1 MWKKEKDDYRF
12 KYLIDRDYR
21 DNINLPIHEY
31 DFFLDYDEK
40 YFKNQ
45 YPRMWKHTCFA
56 VEMNHW
62 ERVEK
67 ETIEFM
73 RKFYLEDLIKDW
85 INEQLAKIVYDMF
98 VRDTEREIRRRK
110 QRIAMRIMS
119 EQIKK
124 INRIKNDSESYI
136 LTEEEKIKKEKQVL
150 KDLKDLYI
158 QKIEWNWIYI
168 ELKWGYN
175 LFRFKNWKEY
185 IIDSFMHFRWGAKI
199 DLRALEIIE
208 ACGEA
213 SLYYKWIAKI
223 FRADERVMYNVLKPY
238 WYNVNLSSK
247 KELKTLDKIKVL
259 DDSWFF
265 IIEVENTKKQTN

>member
-1 MWKKEKDDYRF
+1 MWKKEKDEYRF
-12 KYLIDRDYR
+12 KYGTSRDYR
-21 DNINLPIHEY
+21 YNINLPIHEY

-45 YPRMWKHTCFA
+45 YPRMRKHTCFA

-62 ERVEK
+62 ERIEK
-67 ETIEFM
+67 EATEDM
-73 RKFYLEDLIKDW
+73 RKFYLDFLVKWW
-85 INEQLAKIVYDMF
+85 INEKEIDYFLAHFMKWA
-98 VRDTEREIRRRK
+98 EQEIRKRK

-124 INRIKNDSESYI
+124 INRVKNEPESYI

-150 KDLKDLYI
+150 KGLKDLYI

-168 ELKWGYN
+168 ELRWGDN

-185 IIDSFMHFRWGAKI
+185 IINSFMHFRWGAKI

-238 WYNVNLSSK
+238 WYDVNLSSK

-265 IIEVENTKKQTN
+265 IIEVENTKEQTN

>member
-150 KDLKDLYI
+150 KGLKDLYI

-185 IIDSFMHFRWGAKI
+185 IIDSFMHFKGGAKI

>member
-1 MWKKEKDDYRF
+1 MWKKEKDEYRF
-12 KYLIDRDYR
+12 KYGTSRDYR
-21 DNINLPIHEY
+21 YNINLPIHEY

-40 YFKNQ
+40 YFRNE
-45 YPRMWKHTCFA
+45 YPRMRKHICFA
-56 VEMNHW
+56 VEMKHW

-67 ETIEFM
+67 ETTEFM
-73 RKFYLEDLIKDW
+73 RKFYYEDLIKDW
-85 INEQLAKIVYDMF
+85 ANEIIVKIVYDAF
-98 VRDTEREIRRRK
+98 VRNTEQEIRRRK

-119 EQIKK
+119 EQVKK
-124 INRIKNDSESYI
+124 INRVKNEPESYI
-136 LTEEEKIKKEKQVL
+136 LTEEEKIKKEKEVL
-150 KDLKDLYI
+150 KGLKDLYI

-175 LFRFKNWKEY
+175 LFRFKSWKEY

-238 WYNVNLSSK
+238 WYDVNLSSK